1 VAVQSPR
8 SVARPGPG
16 PARQPFGQTVRQAW
30 REFRSMRTA
39 LILLFAIATASILG
53 SLFPQRGLSPRRVDQ
68 YLVDH
73 PGIGPVLDRLGMFD
87 VFGSA
92 WFTAIYVALL
102 TALVACLVPR
112 ARAFARLVRA
122 RPPRSG
128 ARLDRY
134 RNAAAFDAALPP
146 EQALAAAGRVLRRR
160 RYRVAVHGDAV
171 AAEKGYLREAG
182 SLLFHVSFLLLLV
195 GLAYGKGWGYR
206 GQVTLVEGDTITN
219 TRVNYDAFTPGRWYG
234 PEQLP
239 PFSLRLDDFANSFWP
254 SGQPRDF
261 ASRLTAVDAAGR
273 TRRQRVGVNRPMTV
287 DGTRVFQSDYG
298 YAPVV
303 KVTLH
308 RAGGRRSVP
317 QDGPLLTLRD
327 QATEVSNGAVKLTML
342 DPQVGLDVTM
352 FTGFQLAPG
361 PDGRAEIA
369 NDPRLVNPLLVVF
382 PWRGDLHADRAQSV
396 FTLDRTDL
404 RPLADRPLLIPLGA
418 TRDLPGGLG
427 TVSFTGVRQYT
438 VLTLARDPGV
448 PIVLAAAVLILLGL
462 LPSLYVTRRRVWVR
476 AVPARPGAARV
487 EVAGLALQG
496 KTAFVDE
503 FADLQAELGR
513 ELHRSPPTAGRD
525 TLGDGDGGAG
535 GAGADEAPADPDP
548 ARSPSG

>member
-1 VAVQSPR
+1 MAVQSPE
-8 SVARPGPG
+8 SATRPGPG
-16 PARQPFGQTVRQAW
+16 PSRQPLGLTLRQAW

-39 LILLFAIATASILG
+39 LILLFTIAVASILG
-53 SLFPQRGLSPRRVDQ
+53 SLFPQRGLSPQRVAQ
-68 YLVDH
+68 YLADH
-73 PGIGPVLDRLGMFD
+73 PGIGPTLDRLGMFD

-112 ARAFARLVRA
+112 TRAFARMVRA

-128 ARLDRY
+128 AGLDRY
-134 RNAAAFDAALPP
+134 RNTAAFDPAVPP
-146 EQALAAAGRVLRRR
+146 EQALAAARRVLRRR
-160 RYRVAVHGDAV
+160 RYRVAVHGDSV

-206 GQVTLVEGDTITN
+206 GQVTLVEGDTISN

-239 PFSLRLDDFANSFWP
+239 QFSLRLDDFANSFWP
-254 SGQPRDF
+254 SGLPRDF
-261 ASRLTAVDAAGR
+261 ASRLTAVDAEGR
-273 TRRQRVGVNRPMTV
+273 TQRQRVGVNRPMTV

-298 YAPVV
+298 YAPLV
-303 KVTLH
+303 KVTLN
-308 RAGGRRSVP
+308 RPGGRRTVP

-327 QATEVSNGAVKLTML
+327 QATEVSNGAVKLPML

-352 FTGFQLAPG
+352 FTGFRLTPG
-361 PDGRAEIA
+361 PDGRAEIG

-382 PWRGDLHADRAQSV
+382 PWQGDLHADEVQSV

-404 RPLADRPLLIPLGA
+404 RPLADRPLLIPLGQ
-418 TRDLPGGLG
+418 TRELPGGLG

-476 AVPARPGAARV
+476 AAAAGPGTSRV
-487 EVAGLALQG
+487 EAAGLALQG
-496 KTAFVDE
+496 KTAFADE
-503 FADLQAELGR
+503 FQDLAADLGR
-513 ELHRSPPTAGRD
+513 ELDRSPRAGGRD
-525 TLGDGDGGAG
+525 TLGGVAEEE
-535 GAGADEAPADPDP
+535 DEAPA

>member
-1 VAVQSPR
+1 MQSPE
-8 SVARPGPG
+8 SATRPGPG
-16 PARQPFGQTVRQAW
+16 ASRQPLGLTVRQAW

-39 LILLFAIATASILG
+39 LILLFTIAVAAILG
-53 SLFPQRGLSPRRVDQ
+53 SLFPQRGLAPQRVAQ
-68 YLVDH
+68 YLADH
-73 PGIGPVLDRLGMFD
+73 PGVGPTLDRLGMFD

-102 TALVACLVPR
+102 TALVACLIPR
-112 ARAFARLVRA
+112 ARAFARMVRA

-128 ARLDRY
+128 AGLDRY
-134 RNAAAFDAALPP
+134 RNTATFDPAVPP
-146 EQALAAAGRVLRRR
+146 EQALAAARRVLRRR
-160 RYRVAVHGDAV
+160 RYRAAVHGDAV

-182 SLLFHVSFLLLLV
+182 SLVFHVSFLLLLV

-206 GQVTLVEGDTITN
+206 GQVTLVEGDTISN

-239 PFSLRLDDFANSFWP
+239 QFSLRLDDFTNSFWP

-261 ASRLTAVDAAGR
+261 ASQLTAVDAEGR
-273 TRRQRVGVNRPMTV
+273 TQRQRVGVNRPMTV

-303 KVTLH
+303 KVTLS
-308 RAGGRRSVP
+308 RPGGRRTVP

-327 QATEVSNGAVKLTML
+327 QATEVSNGAVKLPML

-352 FTGFQLAPG
+352 FTGFQLTPG
-361 PDGRAEIA
+361 PDGRAEIG

-382 PWRGDLHADRAQSV
+382 PWQGDLHADEVQSV

-404 RPLADRPLLIPLGA
+404 RPLADRPLLIPLGQTKA
-418 TRDLPGGLG
+418 LPGGLG

-448 PIVLAAAVLILLGL
+448 PVVLAAAVLILLGL

-476 AVPARPGAARV
+476 AAPAGPGASRV

-496 KTAFVDE
+496 KTAFADE
-503 FADLQAELGR
+503 FQELAAELGR
-513 ELHRSPPTAGRD
+513 ELDRSPHAGGRD
-525 TLGDGDGGAG
+525 TLGGVAEE
-535 GAGADEAPADPDP
+535 DEAAAGVAEEDQAA

>member
-1 VAVQSPR
+1 VAVQTPES
-8 SVARPGPG
+8 ATRPGPG
-16 PARQPFGQTVRQAW
+16 QPHQSLGLAVRQAW

-39 LILLFAIATASILG
+39 LVLLFAIAAASILG
-53 SLFPQRGLSPRRVDQ
+53 SLFPQRGISPQRVAQ
-68 YLVDH
+68 YLADH
-73 PGIGPVLDRLGMFD
+73 PGVGPVLDRLGMFD

-92 WFTAIYVALL
+92 WFTAIYLALL
-102 TALVACLVPR
+102 TALTACLVPR
-112 ARAFARLVRA
+112 ARAFARLLRA

-128 ARLDRY
+128 AALSRY
-134 RNAAAFDAALPP
+134 RNTATFDSALPL
-146 EQALAAAGRVLRRR
+146 EQALAVAGRVLRRR
-160 RYRVAVHGDAV
+160 RFRVAVHGDSV

-206 GQVTLVEGDTITN
+206 GQVTLVEGETISN

-239 PFSLRLDDFANSFWP
+239 QFSLRLDDFSNSFWP
-254 SGQPRDF
+254 SGQPREF
-261 ASRLTAVDAAGR
+261 ASRLTAVDAEGR
-273 TRRQRVGVNRPMTV
+273 TQRQKVGVNRPMTV

-303 KVTLH
+303 KVTLN
-308 RAGGRRSVP
+308 RPGGKSTVP

-327 QATEVSNGAVKLTML
+327 QPTEVSNGAVKLPML

-352 FTGFQLAPG
+352 FTGFRLTQG
-361 PDGRAEIA
+361 PDGRAEIG

-382 PWRGDLHADRAQSV
+382 PWRGDLHADQVQSV

-418 TRDLPGGLG
+418 TKELPGGLG

-476 AVPARPGAARV
+476 AVPAGPGGLRIEA
-487 EVAGLALQG
+487 AGLALQG
-496 KTAFVDE
+496 KTAFADE
-503 FADLQAELGR
+503 FRDLAAELGR
-513 ELHRSPPTAGRD
+513 EVERSPRSGGRD
-525 TLGDGDGGAG
+525 ILGSVDAG
-535 GAGADEAPADPDP
+535 DEAP
-548 ARSPSG
+548 ARSPSE

>member
-1 VAVQSPR
+1 MAVQSPE
-8 SVARPGPG
+8 SATRPGPG
-16 PARQPFGQTVRQAW
+16 PRQPLGLAVRQGW

-39 LILLFAIATASILG
+39 LILLFTIATAAILG
-53 SLFPQRGLSPRRVDQ
+53 SLFPQRGLSPQRVAQ
-68 YLVDH
+68 YLADH

-122 RPPRSG
+122 RPPRTG
-128 ARLDRY
+128 AGLDRY
-134 RNAAAFDAALPP
+134 RNTAAFDSALPP

-160 RYRVAVHGDAV
+160 RFRVAVHGDSV

-206 GQVTLVEGDTITN
+206 GQVTLVEGDTVSN

-234 PEQLP
+234 PEELP
-239 PFSLRLDDFANSFWP
+239 EFSLRLDDFANSFWP

-261 ASRLTAVDAAGR
+261 VSDLTAVDAQGR
-273 TRRQRVGVNRPMTV
+273 TQRQEVRVNRPLTV
-287 DGTRVFQSDYG
+287 DGVRVFQSDYG

-303 KVTLH
+303 KVTLN
-308 RAGGRRSVP
+308 RPGGRRTVP

-327 QATEVSNGAVKLTML
+327 QATEVSNGAVKLPML

-352 FTGFQLAPG
+352 FTGFQLTPG
-361 PDGRAEIA
+361 PGGRAQIG

-382 PWRGDLHADRAQSV
+382 SWRGDLHADRAQSV

-418 TRDLPGGLG
+418 SRELPGGLG

-448 PIVLAAAVLILLGL
+448 PVVLAAAVLILLGL
-462 LPSLYVTRRRVWVR
+462 LPSLYVTRRRVWAR
-476 AVPARPGAARV
+476 AVPAGSGALRV

-496 KTAFVDE
+496 KTAFADE
-503 FADLQAELGR
+503 FQELAAEVGR
-513 ELHRSPPTAGRD
+513 EVDRSPRAGDGD
-525 TLGDGDGGAG
+525 TLGGV
-535 GAGADEAPADPDP
+535 AGADQAPA